1 MKSLYR
7 YHINNSLLL
16 KKSSPK
22 KICLLIRTRSVWNQT
37 NYPISYVC
45 SLISIEEIPLSMLEI
60 SCRKIHNKFIVILL
74 QKTMTD
80 HRTFEI
86 MLVQPYLIIATLYI
100 LYMRLMG
107 KKIKYMQSQFLKQTG
122 YE

>member
-1 MKSLYR
+1 M
-7 YHINNSLLL
+7 
-16 KKSSPK
+16 
-22 KICLLIRTRSVWNQT
+22 
-37 NYPISYVC
+37 
-45 SLISIEEIPLSMLEI
+45 
-60 SCRKIHNKFIVILL
+60 ILL

-100 LYMRLMG
+100 LYMRLME
-107 KKIKYMQSQFLKQTG
+107 KKYMQSQFLKQTG

>member
-1 MKSLYR
+1 
-7 YHINNSLLL
+7 
-16 KKSSPK
+16 
-22 KICLLIRTRSVWNQT
+22 
-37 NYPISYVC
+37 
-45 SLISIEEIPLSMLEI
+45 MLEI
-60 SCRKIHNKFIVILL
+60 SCRKIHNQFIVILL

-100 LYMRLMG
+100 LYMQLMK